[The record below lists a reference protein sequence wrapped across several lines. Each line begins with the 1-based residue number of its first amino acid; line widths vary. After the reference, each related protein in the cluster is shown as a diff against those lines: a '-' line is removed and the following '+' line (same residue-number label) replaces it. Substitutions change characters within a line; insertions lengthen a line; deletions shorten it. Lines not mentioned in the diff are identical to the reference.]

1 MIHCG
6 KRYPCDRPVFQVEAP
21 GEALE
26 GIRESMPCE
35 WFEGGKA
42 CADDPDVHLD
52 QARRGSVFRSSVIG
66 KRAKGD
72 GALYHQEVL
81 MAKRQVASG

>member
-1 MIHCG
+1 
-6 KRYPCDRPVFQVEAP
+6 VEAP

-26 GIRESMPCE
+26 GIRESMSYE

-52 QARRGSVFRSSVIG
+52 QATMRFSISKLGDR
-66 KRAKGD
+66 KRANGD
-72 GALYHQEVL
+72 GTLYHQEVL